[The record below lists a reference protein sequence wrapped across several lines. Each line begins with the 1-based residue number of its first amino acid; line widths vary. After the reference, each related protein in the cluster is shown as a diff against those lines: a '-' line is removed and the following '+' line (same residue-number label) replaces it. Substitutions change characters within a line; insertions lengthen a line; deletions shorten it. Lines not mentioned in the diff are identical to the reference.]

1 MLATG
6 FVDVGLPF
14 WYSLQWR
21 VTVPAAVLHDETSRT
36 EPDNTVNATVDPYQ
50 SSHVCVANTPHWTD
64 SPV

>member
-1 MLATG
+1 
-6 FVDVGLPF
+6 
-14 WYSLQWR
+14 